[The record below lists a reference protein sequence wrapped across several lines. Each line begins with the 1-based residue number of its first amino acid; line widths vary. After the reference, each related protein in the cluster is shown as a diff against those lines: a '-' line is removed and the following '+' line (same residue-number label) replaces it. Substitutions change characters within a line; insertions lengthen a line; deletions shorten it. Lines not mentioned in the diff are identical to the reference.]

1 MGLNPPGETAG
12 SACASRLSVLSVA
25 HTSNKRVFER
35 TLDNVGPWPLHN
47 STSLSRARTRRFRRR
62 PRKADI
68 ALKRGE
74 YPNELMGQEAEVL
87 SGEVEA
93 DETYYGAKR
102 KRGTP
107 RGRPGPD
114 SHKTPVMGIVERKGR
129 IVASVIPDVSATTLR
144 GTIKRFVLPG
154 TMIYTDEFIQ
164 YRKLD
169 QEGFFHRR
177 VYHRQ
182 GVYVSGAVHT
192 NTIEGFF
199 GHFKTD
205 VRGTHLSISRR
216 WLDSYLNEW
225 VWKWNHRDDDEA
237 MFRQLLHVAT
247 SSTH

>member
-1 MGLNPPGETAG
+1 L
-12 SACASRLSVLSVA
+12 
-25 HTSNKRVFER
+25 
-35 TLDNVGPWPLHN
+35 
-47 STSLSRARTRRFRRR
+47 
-62 PRKADI
+62 
-68 ALKRGE
+68 
-74 YPNELMGQEAEVL
+74 
-87 SGEVEA
+87 GEVEA

-144 GTIKRFVLPG
+144 GTIKKFVLPG
-154 TMIYTDEFIQ
+154 TMVYTDEFIQ

-169 QEGFFHRR
+169 RECYFHRR

-205 VRGTHLSISRR
+205 VRGTHHSISRR

-237 MFRQLLHVAT
+237 MFRQLLSNAA
-247 SSTH
+247 SPS